1 MRWISGNTD
10 QMYFVISGKEL
21 WLAVD
26 DHHIKNFAM
35 VQISADLI
43 LLDGP
48 FKSLDPHYSVQWKK
62 TLFSWYCIVRWL
74 YFCYI
79 FYFTFMQN
87 KFTKH
92 SYKSFHLVCKLISHQ
107 CKSKALTCS
116 SGKTLARRALQIFLE
131 NNINVFFTQSSKIMR
146 SCNSAYPLRSTINSI
161 ISNQALLYI
170 QWALKLLST
179 HQNFA
184 DFKI

>member
-1 MRWISGNTD
+1 MNIQQYRSDVYCNKRQRTLTSSEWSSYQDFCYGT
-10 QMYFVISGKEL
+10 YCK
-21 WLAVD
+21 
-26 DHHIKNFAM
+26 
-35 VQISADLI
+35 SADLI

-48 FKSLDPHYSVQWKK
+48 FKSLDPHYSVQWKE
-62 TLFSWYCIVRWL
+62 TLFSWYCIVSWL

-79 FYFTFMQN
+79 FYFTFKQN

-131 NNINVFFTQSSKIMR
+131 NNINVFFTQSSKIMHC
-146 SCNSAYPLRSTINSI
+146 SCNSDYPLRSIINSI
-161 ISNQALLYI
+161 I
-170 QWALKLLST
+170 
-179 HQNFA
+179 H
-184 DFKI
+184 